1 MRKAGKKPKQTE
13 QEAAETAESG
23 TAASESAAEGPAAE
37 GPAESGGGSAL
48 VEPLEQAVE
57 RLTEEAAHHKD
68 RHLRLAAE
76 FDNFRKR
83 TSRERTEI
91 WSRAQAD
98 VVSSILDALDDL
110 GRVAHLEP
118 DQTTVADV
126 ISGVEL
132 VERKILRE
140 LEGAGLKRV
149 GVSGEAFDPNHHE
162 AVATAPAP
170 NAKQDNT
177 VAAVLQPGYRFG
189 GVLLRPARVRVF
201 VLMESQDDG
210 GA

>member
-1 MRKAGKKPKQTE
+1 MRKADKNPKQAE

-23 TAASESAAEGPAAE
+23 IAASESAAE

-68 RHLRLAAE
+68 LHLRLAAE

-83 TSRERTEI
+83 TARERTEI

-98 VVSSILDALDDL
+98 VVSSILDSLDDL

-118 DQTTVADV
+118 DQPTVADV

-149 GVSGEAFDPNHHE
+149 GVLGEVFDPNHHE
-162 AVATAPAP
+162 AVATAPAA